1 MQFESGSELERV
13 RPPKQRPELRPWA
26 QAWSE
31 AWFNSWPWAKRV
43 AMEVEDYVQQFGQP
57 WGEVWTQAEAA
68 ALAARALS
76 QARAG
81 MRRRMEADGEA
92 AMHKLVGRNGM
103 LTWKEIKARVAH
115 CEGNANKMEALAR
128 PEPDETGAD
137 ADALAL
143 ACAWGWARR
152 EAQAQDEIMPS
163 ALADLSK
170 IADILSN
177 LNRYGVAFDLWHRSH
192 GTRDEYSSIT
202 QFIAPITRLP
212 LELLHEIFL
221 IFIDEDSGPPST
233 LMLVCKHWHV
243 IVTSI

>member
-1 MQFESGSELERV
+1 MQFESERLERA
-13 RPPKQRPELRPWA
+13 RPRKPRPELRSRWA

-68 ALAARALS
+68 AQAARALS

-92 AMHKLVGRNGM
+92 VMHKLVGRNGM
-103 LTWKEIKARVAH
+103 LTRKEIKARVAH
-115 CEGNANKMEALAR
+115 CEGNANTIEALAR

-143 ACAWGWARR
+143 ACAWGWVRQ
-152 EAQAQDEIMPS
+152 EAQAAAESMPS

-170 IADILSN
+170 ISDILSD
-177 LNRYGVAFDLWHRSH
+177 LNRYGVAFDLWHRSP

-212 LELLHEIFL
+212 LELLHQIFV
-221 IFIDEDSGPPST
+221 IFIQEDSGPPST

-243 IVTSI
+243 IITSI